1 MKKILKR
8 YKYKKSFYKSLC
20 FQKKNKKIYINL
32 NNLKKKLKVDGIIKF
47 LPFDFKFLKIKFYHF
62 NLEYAD
68 HKKNKNYLIIKIK
81 KKGSFDGKK
90 EILPIYDVNN
100 LSIYKCFLIKQKVK
114 YHNIDNYYYQNSLK
128 ITSSKKKLLSTI
140 FRRYKYL
147 QKNYT
152 KKKIMNSGVSVTGLE
167 LQKKINFK
175 SLI

>member
-1 MKKILKR
+1 M
-8 YKYKKSFYKSLC
+8 
-20 FQKKNKKIYINL
+20 
-32 NNLKKKLKVDGIIKF
+32 
-47 LPFDFKFLKIKFYHF
+47 
-62 NLEYAD
+62 
-68 HKKNKNYLIIKIK
+68 IIKIK

-167 LQKKINFK
+167 LQKKINFI